1 MPSVVGGVEEEAAG
15 AQEAAAAEAAAA
27 VAAAA
32 VAAGEVKSAP
42 VGENWASP
50 WASPTLGVAK
60 SAEKGVKGVPLPSG
74 AGLLGMSRSHP
85 VISSPAAH
93 T

>member
-1 MPSVVGGVEEEAAG
+1 MEEEAAG

-32 VAAGEVKSAP
+32 VAAGEVKSA
-42 VGENWASP
+42 GENWASP